1 MKWNYSTKEK
11 FKAVN
16 DNWETNKGRE
26 VKAVEQ
32 LQVGTAWQ
40 QVKIIKLVLKIEKL
54 TGVDEIMKQ
63 HEI

>member
-1 MKWNYSTKEK
+1 MKRNYSTKEN